1 MKTKH
6 LIKLSKIVDK
16 LEIKNEL
23 TSIKGES
30 NEEIAEK
37 LLALIIT
44 NLYKAEQEIY
54 EFIAVYK
61 GITVEEAENE
71 DIIKL
76 LTDIFDIKG
85 MKDFLSSTRD

>member
-1 MKTKH
+1 MKTKQ

-23 TSIKGES
+23 TNIKGES

-44 NLYKAEQEIY
+44 NLHKAEQEIY